1 MASIIMQGRIHA
13 PTRHRAIVRIR
24 HSRTGSAF
32 RHATAARRRLQ
43 GRLRASH
50 GWTDAEGDNLV
61 VVSMRSDD
69 SKYEGGM
76 TTGGNVAVPL
86 GSNLRALC
94 PARY

>member
-69 SKYEGGM
+69 SKYEANDVARHRMNRLGLLA
-76 TTGGNVAVPL
+76 TTRSCSRL
-86 GSNLRALC
+86 L
-94 PARY
+94 